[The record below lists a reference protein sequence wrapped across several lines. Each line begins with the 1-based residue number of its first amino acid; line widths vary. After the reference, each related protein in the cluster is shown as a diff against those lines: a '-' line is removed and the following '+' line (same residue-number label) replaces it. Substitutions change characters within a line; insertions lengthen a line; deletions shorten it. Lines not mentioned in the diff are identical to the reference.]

1 MYEDQIE
8 IIKKNYDKDIKIMR
22 TSMANEI
29 EDTTEKFSKA
39 SRDLILLTHQYE
51 ELDKKFKLY
60 YLKSD
65 KYIKEREAKLS
76 ELQNECDHLA
86 EEYGRF
92 DQLFSEERKSNHKL
106 KKELKLIDKE
116 HADL

>member
-39 SRDLILLTHQYE
+39 SRDLILLTH
-51 ELDKKFKLY
+51 
-60 YLKSD
+60 
-65 KYIKEREAKLS
+65 
-76 ELQNECDHLA
+76 
-86 EEYGRF
+86 
-92 DQLFSEERKSNHKL
+92 
-106 KKELKLIDKE
+106 
-116 HADL
+116 